1 MSLTANPALVEP
13 FGDAASVS
21 GQPVQTIVIGIGN
34 NLMTDDGAGI
44 HVIDRL
50 REAELPEH
58 VRLVDGGTLG
68 FTLLEIV
75 EGARRLIVVDAAQLE
90 AAPGTVQVFQ
100 DQEMDAYLTGCR
112 RSSVH
117 EVNLLD
123 VIGAARFRG
132 NMPQRYALVGIQP
145 ESVDWGADPTESVA
159 RGVEQ
164 ATAAILALLNED
176 DAG

>member
-1 MSLTANPALVEP
+1 MPLSTNAALVEP
-13 FGDAASVS
+13 FGDAATEA
-21 GQPVQTIVIGIGN
+21 GQPIQTIVIGIGN

-50 REAELPEH
+50 REMDLPEH

-90 AAPGTVQVFQ
+90 AEPGTVQVFQ
-100 DQEMDAYLTGCR
+100 DAEMDGYLTGCR

-132 NMPQRYALVGIQP
+132 NMPKRYALVGIQP
-145 ESVDWGADPTESVA
+145 ESVDWGAEPTERVA
-159 RGVEQ
+159 RGVDQ
-164 ATAAILALLNED
+164 ATAAILELLNEE
-176 DAG
+176 DAR